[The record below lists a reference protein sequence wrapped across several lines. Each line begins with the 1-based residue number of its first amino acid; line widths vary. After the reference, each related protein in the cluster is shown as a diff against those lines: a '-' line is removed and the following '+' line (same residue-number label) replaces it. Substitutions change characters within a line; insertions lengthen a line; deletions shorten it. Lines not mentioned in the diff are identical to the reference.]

1 MQISQDAMF
10 FFWHIVQSV
19 VNIWPRRSN
28 QMHVKDDATD
38 KDNCTK
44 SMNTQRKPITK
55 SKVGKF
61 ENNHHFP
68 AAILEKKSKKP

>member
-1 MQISQDAMF
+1 
-10 FFWHIVQSV
+10 
-19 VNIWPRRSN
+19 
-28 QMHVKDDATD
+28 MHVKDDATD